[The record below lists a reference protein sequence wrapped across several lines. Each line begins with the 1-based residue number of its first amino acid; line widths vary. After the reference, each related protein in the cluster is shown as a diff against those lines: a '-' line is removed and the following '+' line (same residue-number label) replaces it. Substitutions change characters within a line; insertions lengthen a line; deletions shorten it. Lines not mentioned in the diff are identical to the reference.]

1 MRNWTLFVALV
12 AISLLAASCAPAAT
26 PTVTQPPLRPVL
38 LFYYNPE
45 LDEDST
51 GNIQCSEAGLVA
63 VMRELPAS
71 VEGEALIG
79 ETIRLL
85 ISGELSNE
93 ERAQGVTTEFPLEG
107 LKLTDVRLDGGVL
120 TLTFDDPNFRTSGG
134 ACRSGVLWAQIEQT
148 ALQFPGVQQVR
159 FEPESVFQP

>member
-1 MRNWTLFVALV
+1 
-12 AISLLAASCAPAAT
+12 
-26 PTVTQPPLRPVL
+26 VL
-38 LFYYNPE
+38 LYYYNPE

-79 ETIRLL
+79 GTIRLL

-134 ACRSGVLWAQIEQT
+134 ACRSGVRASASTSNAPSGSPAEPRNASTSSNIFLPRSSWRSIAQYFFC
-148 ALQFPGVQQVR
+148 AFPISAR
-159 FEPESVFQP
+159 HKLP